1 MGAIVAQWKKDPQL
15 GQKEKNMP
23 QANWIKN
30 DVSDSMQANKAA
42 TLRGSR
48 LSRG

>member
-1 MGAIVAQWKKDPQL
+1 
-15 GQKEKNMP
+15 MP

-48 LSRG
+48 LAGG